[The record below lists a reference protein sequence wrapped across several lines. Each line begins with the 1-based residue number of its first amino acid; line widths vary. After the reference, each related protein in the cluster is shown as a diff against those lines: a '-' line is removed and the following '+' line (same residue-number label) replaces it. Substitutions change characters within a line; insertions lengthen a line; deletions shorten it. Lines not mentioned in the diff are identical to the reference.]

1 MNTNK
6 KAKGQFFTITNP
18 FDNDLFREW
27 VGNIPNIKNE
37 LLLEPFA
44 GSGNIVRMIKDLG
57 LKNQWQCFDIEPL
70 TIKEFPIK
78 AQDTLKNYPKGF
90 NVAITN
96 PPYLAKNSATRNN
109 LAFPTTK
116 YDDLYKVCLETM
128 LNNNKYIAA
137 IIPESF
143 ITAGLFHDRLHS
155 VISLTYKMFDD
166 TDCPVC
172 LALFNEDKTKDF
184 VIYSDNKE
192 IGYYQQIK
200 QSLTKPKH
208 SLSLSFNNP
217 TGKIGLLGVDNT
229 RENSIKFVL
238 GRSIEPNMVKPTSR
252 AITRIGIK
260 GNNANIDYNL
270 LIEKANKVLNKYRTS
285 TSDLFLTSFKG
296 LRKDNRYRRRLD
308 YKNAKKILNIAH
320 EEIYG

>member
-1 MNTNK
+1 MNVNK

-18 FDNDLFREW
+18 FDNDLFLEW
-27 VGNIPNIKNE
+27 FKNIPNIKNE

-44 GSGNIVRMIKDLG
+44 GSGNIVRMLQDIDF
-57 LKNQWQCFDIEPL
+57 KNQWKCFDIEP
-70 TIKEFPIK
+70 IKTKSFQIK
-78 AQDTLKNYPKGF
+78 KQDTLKNYPKGF
-90 NVAITN
+90 SVAITN

-109 LAFPTTK
+109 LPFPETK

-128 LNNNKYIAA
+128 LNNNKYVVA

-143 ITAGLFHDRLHS
+143 ITQGLFHNRLYG
-155 VISLTYKMFDD
+155 VVSLTCKMFED

-172 LALFNEDKTKDF
+172 LALFNDNETKDF

-200 QSLTKPKH
+200 QSLAQPKN
-208 SLSLSFNNP
+208 SLNLSFNNP
-217 TGKIGLLGVDNT
+217 KGEIGLFGVDNT
-229 RENSIKFVL
+229 KESSIKFVH
-238 GRSIEPNMVKPTSR
+238 GDCIESNIVKPTSR
-252 AITRIGIK
+252 AITRIGLDT
-260 GNNANIDYNL
+260 NNTNINYTLFINS
-270 LIEKANKVLNKYRTS
+270 ANKILNEYRES
-285 TSDLFLTSFKG
+285 TYDLFLTAFKG

-308 YKNAKKILNIAH
+308 YQNAKKILDIAY